1 MLQEHA
7 PQAHAAGHA
16 EHIPWLVEQANNLFG
31 HAAFSIS
38 STVMP
43 PIYQLLGSHWP
54 GEGMSYDQYVAAGNL
69 ALPTHVVMF
78 FFVVI
83 IAVFVLTFLRRQLSV
98 ESPSNRQQGLE
109 VGVEGIRGLLVE
121 LVGPDGA
128 KHFPIVATF
137 GTLILLSNLTG
148 MLPDM
153 VAPTAN
159 FNVTLA
165 LALTSFIYYNY
176 IGIKE
181 NGLLGHL
188 KHFAGPVPMIA
199 VMMFP
204 IEIVSNLARI
214 LSLSLR
220 LFGNIY
226 GEEQATGTISTLVP
240 WIVPIFMYPLG
251 LLTSVLQTFIFMML
265 SMIYLGEVSH
275 HDDSSHGE
283 LAEAH

>member
-7 PQAHAAGHA
+7 PQAHEASHA
-16 EHIPWLVEQANNLFG
+16 EHVPWLVEQANHLFG
-31 HAAFSIS
+31 QTAFSIS

-43 PIYQLLGSHWP
+43 PIYNLFGSHWP
-54 GEGMSYDQYVAAGNL
+54 GQGMSYDQYVAAGNL
-69 ALPTHVVMF
+69 AIPTHVVMF

-83 IAVFVLTFLRRQLSV
+83 IAVLVLTLLRRQLSV

-121 LVGPDGA
+121 LVGPNGA
-128 KHFPIVATF
+128 KHFPVVATF

-153 VAPTAN
+153 IAPTAN

-165 LALTSFIYYNY
+165 LAVTSFLYYNY

>member
-7 PQAHAAGHA
+7 SQAHQASHA
-16 EHIPWLVEQANNLFG
+16 EHIPWLVEQVNHLFG
-31 HAAFSIS
+31 PAAFSLT
-38 STVMP
+38 STLMP
-43 PIYQLLGSHWP
+43 PIYGLFGSHWP
-54 GEGMSYDQYVAAGNL
+54 GEGMTYEQYVATGNL
-69 ALPTHVVMF
+69 AIPTHVVMF
-78 FFVVI
+78 FIVVI
-83 IAVFVLTFLRRQLSV
+83 VAVVVLTFMRRKLSV

-121 LVGPDGA
+121 LVGPAGV

-137 GTLILLSNLTG
+137 GTLILISNLMG
-148 MLPDM
+148 LMPDL

-159 FNVTLA
+159 FNTTLA
-165 LALTSFIYYNY
+165 LAVTSFIYYNW

-199 VMMFP
+199 FMMFP

-226 GEEQATGTISTLVP
+226 GEEQASGTIATLVP

-251 LLTSVLQTFIFMML
+251 LLTAVLQTFIFMML

-283 LAEAH
+283 LAGAH